1 MKFELAITQI
11 NEPRDIKIAVLA
23 ETNNATKDDTNDKF
37 LLIFLHGNSK
47 NQFKK
52 SSINDVKFYKWNN
65 QRRNI
70 LLLANETKLIVWDI
84 CNNKEVELNFYQSP
98 FEPTAN
104 ECIISADWN
113 ETGNFIIATNNR
125 KRSTIYSHDLI
136 PQVFFDEERNEKVF
150 ILEVKE
156 EPKKKR
162 NHFYVFVCGRFV
174 HSSKYEYG
182 LYRLKSPKDSADKN
196 ISTSISR
203 SKFNTIDEFYNNN
216 SIIFNYDFNNK
227 IIYLAKKKQN
237 IIHCIK
243 YNDKNHILEIF
254 KTIDRELENIHN
266 ICLFRDSYLSQE
278 DNEIAR

>member
-227 IIYLAKKKQN
+227 IIY
-237 IIHCIK
+237 
-243 YNDKNHILEIF
+243 
-254 KTIDRELENIHN
+254 
-266 ICLFRDSYLSQE
+266 
-278 DNEIAR
+278 